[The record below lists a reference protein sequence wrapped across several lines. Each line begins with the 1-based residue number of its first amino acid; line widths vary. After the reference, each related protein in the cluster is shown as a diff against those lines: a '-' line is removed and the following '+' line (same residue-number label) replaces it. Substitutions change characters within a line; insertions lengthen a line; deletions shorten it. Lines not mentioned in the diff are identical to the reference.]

1 MLVTKLIIRGNASV
15 QLRAQTMVRR
25 IIVIYLF
32 LEVFLGI
39 SDPFIMT
46 TMLLFSMTQQLR
58 LIVQANSSSD
68 LFIS

>member
-1 MLVTKLIIRGNASV
+1 MTKLIIRGNASV